1 MKKPATAVNQS
12 FGVQE
17 KELHPETK
25 KIIMIKKK
33 QKDEQQEKDAEKQ
46 QTFGEDQAENNR
58 SKVRFRSNLVS
69 STPAKKTRTPMPSIL
84 SPKKSILS

>member
-17 KELHPETK
+17 KELHPESK

-33 QKDEQQEKDAEKQ
+33 QRDEKQAKDAENQ
-46 QTFGEDQAENNR
+46 QKLDED
-58 SKVRFRSNLVS
+58 
-69 STPAKKTRTPMPSIL
+69 
-84 SPKKSILS
+84 